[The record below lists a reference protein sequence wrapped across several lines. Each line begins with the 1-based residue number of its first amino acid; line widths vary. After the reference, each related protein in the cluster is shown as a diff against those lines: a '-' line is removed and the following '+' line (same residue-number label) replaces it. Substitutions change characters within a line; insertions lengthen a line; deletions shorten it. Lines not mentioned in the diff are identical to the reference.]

1 MVVGSGYIHRL
12 RGYMPGVSDK
22 RMLYHNSAHNTPPQ
36 GHPSWAQARS
46 ANDIAWAREYV
57 EGFEI

>member
-1 MVVGSGYIHRL
+1 
-12 RGYMPGVSDK
+12 MPAVSDK
-22 RMLYHNSAHNTPPQ
+22 RMLYHTSAHNAPPQ